1 MATRRANSALLGG
14 VMLAVLGLA
23 ACASGS
29 AAPAAP
35 AAPAA
40 IAASPP
46 RQITAKSAGGAP
58 GKGPRVIASPTP
70 LPGGKAG
77 SQKVALS
84 DRTLVINSV
93 TKRQAKKQQSVV
105 IDLSVAV
112 RDTGKEVIR
121 NDSGFYEL
129 IDLGGDTFSATAGNS
144 GSFYGTIGSQASRS
158 GLIEFQIPAAAASGL
173 FLLYRPENGADTVLT
188 RLQVG

>member
-1 MATRRANSALLGG
+1 VATRKAIPALLGG

-29 AAPAAP
+29 AVPAAP
-35 AAPAA
+35 
-40 IAASPP
+40 AASPP
-46 RQITAKSAGGAP
+46 RQITAKPVGGTP
-58 GKGPRVIASPTP
+58 GNGPRVIASPTP

-77 SQKVALS
+77 SQRVALS

-105 IDLSVAV
+105 IDLNVAV
-112 RDTGKEVIR
+112 RDTGKKVIR
-121 NDSGFYEL
+121 NESGFYEL
-129 IDLGGDTFSATAGNS
+129 IDPEGDTFSATAGNS

-158 GLIEFQIPAAAASGL
+158 GLIEFQIPAAAAPGL
-173 FLLYRPENGADTVLT
+173 FLLYRPDNGADTVIT

>member
-1 MATRRANSALLGG
+1 MATRKAIPALLGG

-29 AAPAAP
+29 AAPAAR
-35 AAPAA
+35 
-40 IAASPP
+40 AASPP
-46 RQITAKSAGGAP
+46 RQITAKSVGGAP

-70 LPGGKAG
+70 LPGGKVG

-93 TKRQAKKQQSVV
+93 TKRQAKKQQSVI
-105 IDLSVAV
+105 IDLNVAV
-112 RDTGKEVIR
+112 RDTGKKVIR
-121 NDSGFYEL
+121 NESGFYEL
-129 IDLGGDTFSATAGNS
+129 IDSGGDTFSATAGNS
-144 GSFYGTIGSQASRS
+144 GSFYDTIGSQASRS
-158 GLIEFQIPAAAASGL
+158 GLIEFQLPAAAASGL
-173 FLLYRPENGADTVLT
+173 FLLYRPENGADTMLT